1 MASFESVLNAV
12 IPWVV
17 AIIGIYIL
25 YRPLQE
31 PLAPLFNGIARFF
44 GAIKRKISGEDVEE
58 DFFKPMDNLE
68 YE

>member
-1 MASFESVLNAV
+1 MADFDSILNAI

-17 AIIGIYIL
+17 AIVGLYIL

-31 PLAPLFNGIARFF
+31 PLAPLFNGIGKFF
-44 GAIKRKISGEDVEE
+44 GAIKRKISGEDIEE
-58 DFFKPMDNLE
+58 DPFMTTGNLE